1 MEKIIN
7 FVKKYKGYII
17 CIAIIIISAISII
30 FQDIDRKNTMK
41 INNEEMSSDE
51 SKIGV
56 YITGAVKN
64 PGVYYLDK
72 NSRVYQLLDICG
84 GILEN
89 ADISKLN
96 LALKLNDSDKID
108 VPTKKEESLEI
119 ENSLEDVEE
128 EDGKVNINEADIEEL
143 KTLSGI
149 GESTAKKIINYREEN
164 RFETIEDIMNVPG
177 IGESKFNNIK
187 DDICV

>member
-1 MEKIIN
+1 MEKVIN
-7 FVKKYKGYII
+7 VIKKYKGYII
-17 CIAIIIISAISII
+17 CLSIIIISAISII

-41 INNEEMSSDE
+41 INNQEMSSDE

-56 YITGAVKN
+56 YVTGAVKN

-84 GILEN
+84 GVLEN

-108 VPTKKEESLEI
+108 VPTKKEESLDEEEI
-119 ENSLEDVEE
+119 EEVDESSD
-128 EDGKVNINEADIEEL
+128 KVNINEADVEEL
-143 KTLSGI
+143 KTLNGI
-149 GESTAKKIINYREEN
+149 GESTAKKIITYRKEN

-187 DDICV
+187 EDICV

>member
-1 MEKIIN
+1 MEKIIKFIQKN
-7 FVKKYKGYII
+7 KGYII
-17 CIAIIIISAISII
+17 CFLIIFFSAISIV
-30 FQDIDRKNTMK
+30 FQDLDRKNTMK
-41 INNEEMSSDE
+41 INNQEISEDT

-56 YITGAVKN
+56 YVTGAVKN

-72 NSRVYQLLDICG
+72 NSRIYQLLDICG
-84 GILEN
+84 GVQEN
-89 ADISKLN
+89 ADISKIN

-108 VPTKKEESLEI
+108 IPIKKEDINESDEFKETI
-119 ENSLEDVEE
+119 EENN
-128 EDGKVNINEADIEEL
+128 KININEAGVEEL

-149 GESTAKKIINYREEN
+149 GESTAKKIIDYRSKN
-164 RFETIEDIMNVPG
+164 KFESIEDIMNVPG

>member
-119 ENSLEDVEE
+119 ENSLEDIEE

-143 KTLSGI
+143 KTLNGI